1 LASRCPAIFLTA
13 GAALV
18 ALAIVGACARA
29 EAPAAPRDYAI
40 GEVPLDAVQIDQGF
54 WSKRMDVNR
63 TVTIPHI
70 MAENERTGRI
80 ENFARAAHE
89 ASGPYEGR
97 RFNDS
102 DVYKTIE
109 AASYALAKH
118 PDPELDAKIGR
129 IITLIA
135 AAQQPDGY
143 LYPARTI
150 DPAHPV
156 AGAGPERWVNLNGSH
171 ELYNVGH
178 LYEAAVAYYEATG
191 KRTLLDVAIKNANLV
206 AATFGPQGRKAVPG
220 HEEIEIGLVKLYRV
234 THDERYLALAKFFLD
249 QRGHP
254 HDTQP
259 YPSDSPFAIYNGR
272 PYMQD
277 DVPVTDQRK
286 AEGHAVRAMYLYS
299 GMSDVAALDGD
310 AAYAAALDRI
320 WNDVVSKRLYLTGG
334 LGARDTVEAFG
345 DDYELPNRTAYTE
358 TCASVGGVLWNQ
370 RMFLRE
376 GDAKYLDVVE
386 RTLYNGFLSGVSLA
400 GDTFF
405 YQNPLASDGTVARTA
420 YFEVACCPSNLARL
434 MGQLPS
440 LIYARKHDELYVNQ
454 FVASHATVDLGG
466 RSVMVAQQT
475 GYPWDGVVTI
485 RFAPDQ
491 PTAFTLHVRIPGWAR
506 NAPVASDLYRFA
518 GAAPA
523 AAESQPALSVNGQPV
538 ALDVAHGF
546 ASIRRTWA
554 PGDTVRLDLPMPV
567 RRVVANPGVAADEGR
582 LAIERGPIVYALEG
596 VDNGGKVSDLTL
608 AAGAALGHEFK
619 PEMLGGVEIVT
630 GTAAR
635 GAKAASFTAI
645 PYYAW
650 ANRGKSE
657 MEVWLKDKE

>member
-1 LASRCPAIFLTA
+1 
-13 GAALV
+13 
-18 ALAIVGACARA
+18 
-29 EAPAAPRDYAI
+29 
-40 GEVPLDAVQIDQGF
+40 
-54 WSKRMDVNR
+54 
-63 TVTIPHI
+63 
-70 MAENERTGRI
+70 
-80 ENFARAAHE
+80 
-89 ASGPYEGR
+89 
-97 RFNDS
+97 
-102 DVYKTIE
+102 
-109 AASYALAKH
+109 
-118 PDPELDAKIGR
+118 
-129 IITLIA
+129 
-135 AAQQPDGY
+135 
-143 LYPARTI
+143 
-150 DPAHPV
+150 
-156 AGAGPERWVNLNGSH
+156 
-171 ELYNVGH
+171 
-178 LYEAAVAYYEATG
+178 
-191 KRTLLDVAIKNANLV
+191 
-206 AATFGPQGRKAVPG
+206 
-220 HEEIEIGLVKLYRV
+220 
-234 THDERYLALAKFFLD
+234 
-249 QRGHP
+249 
-254 HDTQP
+254 
-259 YPSDSPFAIYNGR
+259 
-272 PYMQD
+272 MQD
-277 DVPVTDQRK
+277 DVPVTDQSK

-299 GMSDVAALDGD
+299 GMSDVAALAGD
-310 AAYAAALDRI
+310 AAYATALDRI

-440 LIYARKHDELYVNQ
+440 LIYARKDDELYVNQ
-454 FVASHATVDLGG
+454 FVASHATLDLGG

-485 RFAPDQ
+485 RLASDQ

-506 NAPVASDLYRFA
+506 NEPVASDLYRFA
-518 GAAPA
+518 DVAPA
-523 AAESQPALSVNGQPV
+523 VAGSQPTLSVNGQPV

-567 RRVVANPGVAADEGR
+567 RRVVANPGVTADEGR

-608 AAGAALGHEFK
+608 AAGAALGHECIGLWKLVFFDRRVFEPDPSK
-619 PEMLGGVEIVT
+619 S
-630 GTAAR
+630 AQWNR
-635 GAKAASFTAI
+635 GAYLVNGAGHCAECHSPRNAFGAIVADKRFTGGPNPEGKGWVPNITQKGLADWSAKDIAYLLQSGMTPDGDFVGSSMEEVTTNTALISDADRHSDCDLHQVAAAGRRPAQTQEQAEKVAPAPS
-645 PYYAW
+645 
-650 ANRGKSE
+650 NERRGRAPGTGRRGP
-657 MEVWLKDKE
+657 LKKWPRAQDR